1 MVTEHEVDVLIV
13 SILFEQTG
21 VVQYHE
27 WHQDSK
33 KKEAVKRRD
42 REIQKLKRLIL
53 NEKEYT
59 ELLIAQV
66 RKETIEECEQVAQDW
81 LDKHF
86 FYDKRCE
93 SVREVLDGIKAL
105 RNE

>member
-1 MVTEHEVDVLIV
+1 MVQVH
-13 SILFEQTG
+13 ILKGIEF
-21 VVQYHE
+21 VFP
-27 WHQDSK
+27 D
-33 KKEAVKRRD
+33 D
-42 REIQKLKRLIL
+42 
-53 NEKEYT
+53 EKEYT

-93 SVREVLDGIKAL
+93 AVREVLAGIKAL
-105 RNE
+105 GTQQEE